1 MSKLGI
7 ASLGIASAII
17 GGAIGL
23 SPQANAAESAE
34 SVSICLSGRSAVA
47 SADTSCAFADNVAV
61 AWYSQSG
68 MSVQA
73 YSPVTGRVYT
83 MTCDPDAWVVDDYGV
98 YHSGV
103 KRCVGSNPYG
113 AALVVYVR

>member
-7 ASLGIASAII
+7 ASLGIASTII

-23 SPQANAAESAE
+23 SPQANAAES
-34 SVSICLSGRSAVA
+34 VSICPSGRSAVA

-61 AWYSQSG
+61 AWYSQPG

-83 MTCDPDAWVVDDYGV
+83 MTCDPNAWAVDNYGV